1 MLAREFLRLCALEAL
16 RPSALLASDAGWPT
30 IAGKYV
36 SDSRIDPIDDVE
48 LDERRPLIAVFT
60 EASSLTKIAQAGP
73 LFYKNEVDLVFEI
86 SVVGKYPVDGGEPI
100 IDYADTDAAIE
111 VMLGSLEEQIY
122 RCLHDGPTGALF
134 RQMAKLPFD
143 DWISTP
149 HRSGEENIKLA
160 RRKVSTK
167 IRVKE
172 TCYQAPIGDAPQGFD
187 RLPPALKSIAER
199 LGESTYLA
207 DLALGMAKASTVTPA
222 LSPFA
227 GLKMTARPQP
237 GVAGTAPIVSNAD
250 NLQG

>member
-16 RPSALLASDAGWPT
+16 RPSGLLVDDTGWPT

-48 LDERRPLIAVFT
+48 VEERRPIIAVFT
-60 EASSLTKIAQAGP
+60 ESSDLTKIAQAGP
-73 LFYKNEVDLVFEI
+73 QFYKNEVDLVFEI
-86 SVVGKYPVDGGEPI
+86 SVVAKYPVEGGEFI
-100 IDYADTDAAIE
+100 IDYADTDAAVE
-111 VMLGSLEEQIY
+111 VMLGTLEEQIF

-143 DWISTP
+143 SWTSTP

-160 RRKVSTK
+160 RRTLRTK

-172 TCYQAPIGDAPQGFD
+172 VCYVAPTGDTPQGFD
-187 RLPPALKSIAER
+187 RLPPALKTIANQ
-199 LGESTYLA
+199 LGGSTYLA
-207 DLALGMAKASTVTPA
+207 ELALGMARASTVTPA

-227 GLKMTARPQP
+227 GLKLSIAPQP
-237 GVAGTAPIVSNAD
+237 GIDGTAPIVTHET
-250 NLQG
+250 LQGT